1 MIFLQNEIN
10 WSCAGDSGSP
20 LVKVVHPPS
29 GQPYFKLIG
38 VLHGSKSNCNT
49 RPRTEASMFAN
60 LENSKNHYFI
70 QRNQPGKTVCIFILQ
85 RNQKSMFLLF
95 YSE

>member
-60 LENSKNHYFI
+60 LENSKTQYFI
-70 QRNQPGKTVCIFILQ
+70 QRNQPGKKGCIFSSKKPKVNVSFILQ
-85 RNQKSMFLLF
+85 
-95 YSE
+95 

>member
-38 VLHGSKSNCNT
+38 VLQ
-49 RPRTEASMFAN
+49 
-60 LENSKNHYFI
+60 KNDVGI
-70 QRNQPGKTVCIFILQ
+70 DRSDLIIVG
-85 RNQKSMFLLF
+85 
-95 YSE
+95 

>member
-60 LENSKNHYFI
+60 LENSTNLYFI
-70 QRNQPGKTVCIFILQ
+70 QRYQPGKTLYIFILQ
-85 RNQKSMFLLF
+85 RNQKSISFILQ
-95 YSE
+95 

>member
-1 MIFLQNEIN
+1 MIFLQNDIN

-60 LENSKNHYFI
+60 LENSTNLYFI
-70 QRNQPGKTVCIFILQ
+70 QRYQPGKTLCIFILQ
-85 RNQKSMFLLF
+85 ETISQFTLF
-95 YSE
+95 CS